1 MNNEGKS
8 VLAAERERQA
18 RKIDDFVK
26 KVAYDVFWHEDD
38 SKPQEFMETDIGAAW
53 NKF

>member
-1 MNNEGKS
+1 MNNEDES
-8 VLAAERERQA
+8 VIAAERERQA

-38 SKPQEFMETDIGAAW
+38 SERQEFMETDIGAA
-53 NKF
+53 